1 VIRWPPMRRRDDVS
15 NLVELACERFGKLDV
30 LVNNAGI
37 MPVSPLDELR
47 VEDWGEMIDINM
59 HPRFDRAKA
68 EGFLL
73 LATCTETNPA
83 TTSSTRNRN
92 QKSFEHQGSTP

>member
-1 VIRWPPMRRRDDVS
+1 MIRWPPMRRRDDVS

-59 HPRFDRAKA
+59 HPQFDRAKA

>member
-37 MPVSPLDELR
+37 MPVSPLDELP
-47 VEDWGEMIDINM
+47 VEDLGEMIDINM

-73 LATCTETNPA
+73 LAT
-83 TTSSTRNRN
+83 
-92 QKSFEHQGSTP
+92 